1 MKICLTFNVETT
13 LKNVWFCDWTDV
25 RFQRWINVEFQRWNN
40 VEFQRWYNVEY
51 QRWNNVE
58 KNVKIYF
65 KCSSMMHT
73 LCLFILHAS
82 VTSITRAH
90 QTPSEW
96 SPFNFKQGTNEN
108 TCNSIITDSSLSS
121 HGRFY
126 FSFI

>member
-1 MKICLTFNVETT
+1 MI
-13 LKNVWFCDWTDV
+13 
-25 RFQRWINVEFQRWNN
+25 
-40 VEFQRWYNVEY
+40 
-51 QRWNNVE
+51 
-58 KNVKIYF
+58 
-65 KCSSMMHT
+65 HT

-121 HGRFY
+121 HGRFNFLLY
-126 FSFI
+126 NMLKIQINQITTCVYHARQIL